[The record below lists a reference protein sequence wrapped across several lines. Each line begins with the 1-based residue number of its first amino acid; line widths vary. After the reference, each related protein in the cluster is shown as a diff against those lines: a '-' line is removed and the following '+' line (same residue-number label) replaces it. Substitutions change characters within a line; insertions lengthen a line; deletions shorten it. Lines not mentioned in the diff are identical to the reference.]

1 MEEFYGRVNNK
12 VNSHPRK
19 EHIKVHEQVDHMRL
33 KYGFWIILMG
43 FFLIALITAA
53 SILKWNDV
61 TSVATVI
68 GATTSLVGTV
78 VGSFLGVQVGA
89 AGKER
94 VEADRK
100 QSEETARMALSML
113 PPEVAIQVQE
123 DVGSRG
129 RPTS

>member
-1 MEEFYGRVNNK
+1 M
-12 VNSHPRK
+12 
-19 EHIKVHEQVDHMRL
+19 HEQVDNMRI

-100 QSEETARMALSML
+100 QSEETARIALSML

>member
-1 MEEFYGRVNNK
+1 MD
-12 VNSHPRK
+12 HP
-19 EHIKVHEQVDHMRL
+19 H
-33 KYGFWIILMG
+33 G

-53 SILKWNDV
+53 SILKWDDV

-100 QSEETARMALSML
+100 QSEETARIALSML
-113 PPEVAIQVQE
+113 PPEVAKQVQE
-123 DVGSRG
+123 DIGSIG

>member
-1 MEEFYGRVNNK
+1 MEELIIRLGQSCTKGAHQGARASRSHENK
-12 VNSHPRK
+12 VWILDHP
-19 EHIKVHEQVDHMRL
+19 HGV
-33 KYGFWIILMG
+33 
-43 FFLIALITAA
+43 FLIALITAA

-61 TSVATVI
+61 TSVSTAI

-94 VEADRK
+94 VEADRNK
-100 QSEETARMALSML
+100 SEETARIALSML

>member
-1 MEEFYGRVNNK
+1 
-12 VNSHPRK
+12 
-19 EHIKVHEQVDHMRL
+19 MRI

-43 FFLIALITAA
+43 FLLIALITAA

-100 QSEETARMALSML
+100 QSEETARIALSML

>member
-1 MEEFYGRVNNK
+1 
-12 VNSHPRK
+12 
-19 EHIKVHEQVDHMRL
+19 MRI

-43 FFLIALITAA
+43 FLLIALITAA

-78 VGSFLGVQVGA
+78 VGSFLGVQIGA

-100 QSEETARMALSML
+100 QSEETARIALSML

>member
-1 MEEFYGRVNNK
+1 
-12 VNSHPRK
+12 
-19 EHIKVHEQVDHMRL
+19 MRI

-100 QSEETARMALSML
+100 QSEETARIALSML

-123 DVGSRG
+123 DVGSIS

>member
-61 TSVATVI
+61 TSVATAI

-94 VEADRK
+94 VEADRNK
-100 QSEETARMALSML
+100 SEETAETSPLLALPMGGVTL
-113 PPEVAIQVQE
+113 AEVQSIQ
-123 DVGSRG
+123 
-129 RPTS
+129 

>member
-1 MEEFYGRVNNK
+1 
-12 VNSHPRK
+12 
-19 EHIKVHEQVDHMRL
+19 MRI

-100 QSEETARMALSML
+100 QSEETARIALSML

>member
-1 MEEFYGRVNNK
+1 
-12 VNSHPRK
+12 
-19 EHIKVHEQVDHMRL
+19 MRI

-94 VEADRK
+94 VEADRNK
-100 QSEETARMALSML
+100 SEETARIALSML

>member
-1 MEEFYGRVNNK
+1 
-12 VNSHPRK
+12 
-19 EHIKVHEQVDHMRL
+19 MRI

-53 SILKWNDV
+53 SILKWDDV

-100 QSEETARMALSML
+100 QSEETARIALSML
-113 PPEVAIQVQE
+113 PPEVAKQVQE
-123 DVGSRG
+123 EIGSIG
-129 RPTS
+129 RL

>member
-1 MEEFYGRVNNK
+1 
-12 VNSHPRK
+12 
-19 EHIKVHEQVDHMRL
+19 MRI

-43 FFLIALITAA
+43 FLLIALITAA

-94 VEADRK
+94 VEADRNK
-100 QSEETARMALSML
+100 SEETARIALSML

-123 DVGSRG
+123 DVGSIG

>member
-1 MEEFYGRVNNK
+1 VQ
-12 VNSHPRK
+12 
-19 EHIKVHEQVDHMRL
+19 EQVDHMRI

-43 FFLIALITAA
+43 FFRIALITAA

-100 QSEETARMALSML
+100 QSEETARIALSML